1 MHQLRFIIVIF
12 CCFVSGFTLYG
23 QNTDNEQVKRLQRAI
38 FIYNIAEQVS
48 WNNNDSFDTV
58 TIGVLGK
65 DRTVLDLRVMS
76 QKRKIDGKPVAV
88 KRFDKVMDID
98 DVQVLYVNDSFNF
111 DINYILQRISGRN
124 MLLISEDYN
133 YNTSMVNMVN
143 VGDSFEYEINESL
156 LIAQNFTYQ
165 SSLQEYAVNSSEKWK
180 ALFATSQEAL
190 DKKKEQVNLQSE
202 VILEK
207 NETIELQDQDIR
219 KKEKEIRMTSEALAA
234 KRDSIL
240 QLVNTNSIQLQKY
253 EEKVLTER
261 ELERTIMAQLEVLN
275 GQQQIIDSTANYIS
289 SQRHTLEQQDKE
301 IAEKQSI
308 LIEKDAVIRLQRKT
322 NTLLA
327 IIAGLFLL
335 AGILIYRS
343 YLANK
348 KLSEAL
354 TLKNQE
360 VEAQTIELKHKNI
373 ELEQFAYIAS
383 HDLQEPLNTISSLIG
398 MLKEDYG
405 EVFDDVGLQSL
416 DYLDSSSTRMRNL
429 INALL
434 KHSKLGVLPDVALV
448 DIDALLVDI
457 QKDLSG
463 AISKRNAEIIVED
476 LPTVMGSRVELGVV
490 FQNLISN
497 AIKFSH
503 PNTTPVVMVS
513 ASRTE
518 DQKFWEISVSDNG
531 IGISAKYQDRIFA
544 IFQRLHN
551 AETYEGTGIGLAH
564 VKKIVESHGGTIRV
578 SSEEGNGSTFYFTLP
593 IHELR

>member
-253 EEKVLTER
+253 EEKVLTEK